1 MNGDQAQGHSCPHIS
16 KNSAQRPGQVP
27 DGSPSTGHEAV
38 RRLWPEHS
46 GEEKREVMD
55 APSSTA

>member
-1 MNGDQAQGHSCPHIS
+1 MNRDQGERHSYPHIS
-16 KNSAQRPGQVP
+16 KNSAQRPGQMA
-27 DGSPSTGHEAV
+27 DGSPSAGREAV

-46 GEEKREVMD
+46 GEEREVMD